1 MKLHT
6 LDLKII
12 SWVQRHFSLLA
23 RTALFIVYFY
33 FGFLKL
39 FGLSPAT
46 PLAAALTERTI
57 GLEYF
62 DTLYILLS
70 AFECVIGILFLFP
83 KATRVVIPMLLV
95 HIALVSAPL
104 VLLTDLVWLKPL
116 VPTLEGQYIIKNAA
130 IVALAL
136 GIAATLQPLGHKK
149 AHK

>member
-1 MKLHT
+1 
-6 LDLKII
+6 
-12 SWVQRHFSLLA
+12 
-23 RTALFIVYFY
+23 
-33 FGFLKL
+33 
-39 FGLSPAT
+39 
-46 PLAAALTERTI
+46 
-57 GLEYF
+57 
-62 DTLYILLS
+62 LS

-149 AHK
+149 AH